1 MHAWVLSCSAMSDSL
16 QPIRLYPARLLLQ
29 PMDHK
34 CQAPLPVD
42 FSGKNTGVAC
52 HFLLQGIILTQ
63 RWNPHLCLLHC
74 RQILYWLSHQGSPID
89 TLGLNQFSKFEN
101 NKNVFLPYEYLLFG
115 CFPSSFSLVSF
126 LAFLTGFP
134 WSKKENQTTFLN
146 MRILSY
152 AWLQWVFLKMV
163 TPTMFYKILLCIL
176 LKRCLLHHLY
186 EGYLEKSQRDR
197 NRE

>member
-29 PMDHK
+29 PMDRK

-63 RWNPHLCLLHC
+63 RWNPHLCPLHC

-134 WSKKENQTTFLN
+134 CSKKEN
-146 MRILSY
+146 
-152 AWLQWVFLKMV
+152 
-163 TPTMFYKILLCIL
+163 
-176 LKRCLLHHLY
+176 
-186 EGYLEKSQRDR
+186 
-197 NRE
+197 